1 MAKNLRKN
9 GKRDVILREA
19 AKLFKQKG
27 FGGASMR
34 ELAERVGIEAPS
46 MYHHIASK
54 DEILEIIC
62 FGIGNLYVSQLE
74 DISRR
79 ELSVIEK
86 LKELIRL
93 HVRIMIKNGDAVSVA
108 NNDWKHL
115 SDEKLK
121 KFKELRGGY
130 EKKVVEL
137 LKEGVESGELK
148 AVNTSV
154 TLFTIL
160 SAIRWVELWWRPN
173 RGISAEELEESI
185 ITILLEGLVK

>member
-1 MAKNLRKN
+1 MAKNPRNN
-9 GKRDVILREA
+9 GKRDVILKEA
-19 AKLFKQKG
+19 AKLFKEKS

-62 FGIGNLYVSQLE
+62 FSIGNLYVSQLE

-121 KFKELRGGY
+121 KFKELRSGY

>member
-1 MAKNLRKN
+1 MAKNPKN
-9 GKRDVILREA
+9 SGKRDVILKEA

-115 SDEKLK
+115 SGEKLK
-121 KFKELRGGY
+121 KFKELRSSY
-130 EKKVVEL
+130 EKKVVGL

>member
-1 MAKNLRKN
+1 MAKNPKN
-9 GKRDVILREA
+9 NSKRDVILKEA

-121 KFKELRGGY
+121 KFKELRSGY

-137 LKEGVESGELK
+137 LKEGVETGELK

-173 RGISAEELEESI
+173 RGISSEELEENI
-185 ITILLEGLVK
+185 ISILLEGLVK